1 MPPQAPGSMLSHH
14 RRDSAQSAHTETGS
28 PQISHGRGMPGGRGR
43 NQGYGANQYPQQQ
56 QHYGGG
62 GGYGRGGGYPGPN
75 QPRGGPANMGPQYQG
90 PGPANSYQNRGHR
103 VGGSPA
109 MPHASPNLASVQP
122 IPTDQLY
129 PPYIPPPAGQ
139 HVSSSLPQCNW
150 RWVTASRGFGITF
163 I

>member
-1 MPPQAPGSMLSHH
+1 MPPQGPGSMLTHH

-28 PQISHGRGMPGGRGR
+28 PQISHGRGGMPGGRGR
-43 NQGYGANQYPQQQ
+43 NQGYGGNQYPQQQ

-62 GGYGRGGGYPGPN
+62 GGYGRSGGYPGPN

-90 PGPANSYQNRGHR
+90 PGPANNYQNRGHR

-109 MPHASPNLASVQP
+109 MPHASPNLANAQP

-129 PPYIPPPAGQ
+129 PPFIPPPAGQ
-139 HVSSSLPQCNW
+139 HVSASLSQCNW
-150 RWVTASRGFGITF
+150 R
-163 I
+163 